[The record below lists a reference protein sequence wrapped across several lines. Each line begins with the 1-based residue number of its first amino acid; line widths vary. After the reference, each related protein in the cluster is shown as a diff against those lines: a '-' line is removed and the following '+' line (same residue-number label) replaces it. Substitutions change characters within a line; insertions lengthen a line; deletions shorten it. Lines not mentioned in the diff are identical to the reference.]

1 MKCPKC
7 NFASFEYLNSCKKCG
22 NDLTLHKT
30 EMGIDYPQYNTL
42 GLMAILRHEASPQAA
57 VAEPAAL
64 VEDQLGAEQLSE
76 TSTTEQMSGTSGFE
90 AAIGS
95 DTDFTNIGGGV
106 DLMGTDDLDLSGL
119 GESADET
126 ASINLPSME
135 EEEINIGAEITPE
148 TPKPETPKNEVA
160 ETSKKPAYDGLDG
173 IEFDAS
179 VLEESATTP
188 ENATPVDLGEIEE
201 AVAPPVKED
210 EFAIDMGDL
219 DLGPTAAESHE
230 PPAAKEAVAD
240 IDIGNLEDIEIATE
254 EKPAAAPKQA
264 APAAPSSDFN
274 MDGFDLDINLDDID
288 FSDTGKKEE
297 PKKDDKKKDD
307 KDNLDIDLSDLKLD

>member
-57 VAEPAAL
+57 VAEPAAM

-106 DLMGTDDLDLSGL
+106 DLIETDDLDLSGL

-126 ASINLPSME
+126 ASINLASVE
-135 EEEINIGAEITPE
+135 EEEINLGAETAAEP
-148 TPKPETPKNEVA
+148 PKTEAA
-160 ETSKKPAYDGLDG
+160 ETSKKASPYGGLDG

-179 VLEESATTP
+179 VLEEPSTPP

-201 AVAPPVKED
+201 TVAPPVKED

-240 IDIGNLEDIEIATE
+240 IDIGSLEDIEIATE

-307 KDNLDIDLSDLKLD
+307 KDDLDIDLSDLKLD